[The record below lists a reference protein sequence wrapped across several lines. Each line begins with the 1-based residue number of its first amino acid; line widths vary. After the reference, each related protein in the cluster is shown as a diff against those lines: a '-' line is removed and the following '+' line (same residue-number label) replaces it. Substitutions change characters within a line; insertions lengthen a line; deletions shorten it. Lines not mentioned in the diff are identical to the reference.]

1 MNALQSIKQ
10 NKLVAVIR
18 KVKESDV
25 ISIGEALLKGGIRV
39 FEITA
44 DSSGFLHSIER
55 VKSEF
60 GRDITVGAGT
70 ILDSITAKSAIN
82 VGAEFIFA
90 PTTNLET
97 IKLTKRYGVVSIP
110 GAMTPTEI
118 LTAYEHGADII
129 KVFPANVLGP
139 KYISDIRGPL
149 QHIPLMPTGGVN
161 LDNIQ
166 EYFYNGAV
174 AAGLGNSLV
183 DTNVTIDKNELNCI
197 EDRAKRFVNKISE
210 LHL

>member
-1 MNALQSIKQ
+1 MDALQSIKK

-18 KVKESDV
+18 KVKPSDIV
-25 ISIGEALLKGGIRV
+25 SIGESLLKGGIRV

-44 DSSGFLHSIER
+44 DSPDYYHSIEL
-55 VKSEF
+55 VKNEF
-60 GRDITVGAGT
+60 GNDVTVGAGT
-70 ILDSITAKSAIN
+70 VLDSITAKSAIN
-82 VGAEFIFA
+82 AGAEFIFA

-118 LTAYEHGADII
+118 LTAYEHGADVV

-139 KYISDIRGPL
+139 KYLSDIRGPL
-149 QHIPLMPTGGVN
+149 QHIRLMPTGGVN
-161 LDNIQ
+161 LNNVLD
-166 EYFYNGAV
+166 YFSNGAV

-183 DTNVTIDKNELNCI
+183 NANVVIDQEELTSI
-197 EDRAKRFVNKISE
+197 EERAKQFVSKISGVK
-210 LHL
+210 